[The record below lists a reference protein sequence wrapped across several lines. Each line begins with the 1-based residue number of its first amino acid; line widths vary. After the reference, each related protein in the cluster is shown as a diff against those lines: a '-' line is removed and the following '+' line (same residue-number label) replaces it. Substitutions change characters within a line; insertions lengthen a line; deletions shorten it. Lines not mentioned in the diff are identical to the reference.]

1 MDAETRWTRWRR
13 RVTAMTVVFAGA
25 ALWAGI
31 AFGGPAAG
39 AGKDRGGAA
48 RVAKHA
54 KAKRVQSPLHGDGQC
69 PFAHDG
75 GASVQV

>member
-1 MDAETRWTRWRR
+1 MDAETRWSRWRR
-13 RVTAMTVVFAGA
+13 RAAAMVVVVAGA

-31 AFGGPAAG
+31 AFGGGAAG

-48 RVAKHA
+48 KVAKHA
-54 KAKRVQSPLHGDGQC
+54 KAKRVQARVHGDGQC

-75 GASVQV
+75 GAAVQV